1 MLASSLFSPHPHATC
16 PVCSDLS
23 NCQTVW
29 LLGQSPESCLVALEI
44 VVKVL
49 EVSNPNNIRYV
60 KDFLAVLP
68 TPLCIEQVLLQAIYQ
83 LADQKPIVCRQVLVY
98 AAAFLPELDLRQQ
111 IQQAVLE
118 FLQVRGFVLHQDYKF
133 DSAGRLEITDEVIA
147 TLLAEL
153 TSGDRLLV
161 TELFSWY

>member
-1 MLASSLFSPHPHATC
+1 MLASSLFSPHPDATC

-29 LLGQSPESCLVALEI
+29 LLGQSPELCLTTLEI
-44 VVKVL
+44 VAKVL
-49 EVSNPNNIRYV
+49 EVSNASNICYV

-83 LADQKPIVCRQVLVY
+83 LADENPLACRQVLTY
-98 AAAFLPELDLRQQ
+98 EKSFLPELDLRQQ
-111 IQQAVLE
+111 IQQTILE
-118 FLQVRGFVLHQDYKF
+118 FLQTRDFALHRDYKF
-133 DSAGRLEITDEVIA
+133 DGAGQLEMSDEVIA

-153 TSGDRLLV
+153 TDGDRLLI
-161 TELFSWY
+161 TELLSLD